1 MTIFCIVW
9 EFLFSSF
16 LIISTELVLLK
27 ALRYLV
33 PSLQL
38 FRDYYLILKSLLC
51 VLVSTVGCNSRLED
65 LNLLKLFLKPLSP
78 ILGFSSYLMIA
89 ILLSFSSTAKQINS
103 SALFPASFSQSN
115 VAPNTWGK
123 KTQPLAFFSFFGCAT
138 RLVGSQL
145 PDQGLNPGP
154 WQRTRRVLTTGPP
167 GKSPI
172 GIFDEPICAGL

>member
-89 ILLSFSSTAKQINS
+89 ILLSFSSTAK
-103 SALFPASFSQSN
+103 
-115 VAPNTWGK
+115 
-123 KTQPLAFFSFFGCAT
+123 
-138 RLVGSQL
+138 
-145 PDQGLNPGP
+145 
-154 WQRTRRVLTTGPP
+154 
-167 GKSPI
+167 
-172 GIFDEPICAGL
+172 